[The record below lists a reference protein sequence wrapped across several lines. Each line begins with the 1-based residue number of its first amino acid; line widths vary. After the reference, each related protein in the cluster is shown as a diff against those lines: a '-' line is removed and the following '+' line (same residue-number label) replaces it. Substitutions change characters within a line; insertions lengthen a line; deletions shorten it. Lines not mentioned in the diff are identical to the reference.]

1 MLLEDFFTSIAAV
14 TPISKEK
21 KESAANISNLGL
33 KKEKVLC

>member
-1 MLLEDFFTSIAAV
+1 MLLEDFYFHSGGP
-14 TPISKEK
+14 PISKEK